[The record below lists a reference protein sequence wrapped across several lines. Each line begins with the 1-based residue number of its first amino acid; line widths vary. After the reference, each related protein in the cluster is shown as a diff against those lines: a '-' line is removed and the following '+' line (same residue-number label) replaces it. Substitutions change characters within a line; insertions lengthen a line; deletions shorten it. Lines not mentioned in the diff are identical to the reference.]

1 VASQASD
8 TSLLIKCMNM
18 INFDQYFQLIGR
30 MLVASQDGDL
40 ANYMVILVALQEFS
54 MRITYIPKQRLV
66 RRLLGL
72 GEMHDEER
80 ARFLEVMAIDNAS
93 SMQSEMVAIVTATAC
108 KLMLWD
114 HRILFDMDFDP
125 QRRPDISTEMMTLA
139 LALVLEGLSDMT
151 AMVIQGKQGLVP
163 TTIFQGERKWEMA
176 GWMMGSQLF
185 AVGAVLWTF
194 MARPVWYRCSC
205 SNMCSCESYV
215 LKNQL
220 WSMFCGVGE
229 YECDALGADVC

>member
-1 VASQASD
+1 
-8 TSLLIKCMNM
+8 
-18 INFDQYFQLIGR
+18 
-30 MLVASQDGDL
+30 
-40 ANYMVILVALQEFS
+40 
-54 MRITYIPKQRLV
+54 
-66 RRLLGL
+66 
-72 GEMHDEER
+72 
-80 ARFLEVMAIDNAS
+80 
-93 SMQSEMVAIVTATAC
+93 
-108 KLMLWD
+108 
-114 HRILFDMDFDP
+114 
-125 QRRPDISTEMMTLA
+125 MTLA

-163 TTIFQGERKWEMA
+163 TTIFQGERKMVQGAGFVAILANSPRVRSLPLSPSPTLVLPAVGERKWEMA

-194 MARPVWYRCSC
+194 MARPVWYRCRSVHVPIGSQLSPPPKKEHAHPPAQLPTQTKFNRHTPQIPARTSC